1 MQIGIDLGASKI
13 ESVVLDEQGNEKHRQ
28 RVDCPKNYNSII
40 EEIKKIVSEI
50 ESKIEKT
57 LPLGVCHPGVHSP
70 QSGLVKNAPNCIWIE
85 KKPFQKDLREA
96 LGREVF
102 CENDANCFA
111 LSEAIDGAGK
121 HYKIVYGIIL
131 GSGAGGGLVID
142 KQIVNGPNGIA
153 GEWGHNQLPY
163 MAAKKEN
170 LNTTSLRESEIES
183 FISGM
188 GLAKKY
194 NKRYKQNLKAK
205 EIFELYRKHDIEAD
219 KFIDEFKINL
229 AMSLSTIINI
239 LDPDAFVFG
248 GGVSNSIDF
257 FPEIQTLVKKYVI
270 GREYDGVFLKP
281 KFGDASGVRGA
292 ARLGRKTTY

>member
-50 ESKIEKT
+50 ESKIDKT

-270 GREYDGVFLKP
+270 GREYDGV
-281 KFGDASGVRGA
+281 
-292 ARLGRKTTY
+292 

>member
-13 ESVVLDEQGNEKHRQ
+13 ESVILDEQGNEKHRE

-50 ESKIEKT
+50 ESKIERT

-85 KKPFQKDLREA
+85 KKPFQKDLRNA
-96 LGREVF
+96 LSREVF

-111 LSEAIDGAGK
+111 LSEAVDGAGK

-142 KQIVNGPNGIA
+142 KKIVSGLNGVA

-163 MAAKKEN
+163 MAAKKEE

-183 FISGM
+183 FISG
-188 GLAKKY
+188 LAIAKKF
-194 NKRYKQNLKAK
+194 NKKYGKNLKTH
-205 EIFELYRKHDIEAD
+205 EIFKLYRQHDIHAE
-219 KFIDEFKINL
+219 KIVENFKINL

-248 GGVSNSIDF
+248 GGVTNEIDF
-257 FPEIQTLVKKYVI
+257 FDEIENLVKKYVI
-270 GREYDGVFLKP
+270 GKEYEGVFLKP
-281 KFGDASGVRGA
+281 KFRDASGVRGA
-292 ARLGRKTTY
+292 ARLGRKASY